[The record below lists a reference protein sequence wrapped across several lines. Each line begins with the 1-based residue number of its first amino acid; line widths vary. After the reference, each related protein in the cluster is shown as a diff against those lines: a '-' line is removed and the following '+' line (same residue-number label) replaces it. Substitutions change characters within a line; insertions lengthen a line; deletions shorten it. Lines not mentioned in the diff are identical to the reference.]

1 MRLLLDTH
9 MFLWFLSEE
18 SRIPEETREAI
29 ESSANSV
36 LVSAASVWEIAIKA
50 SIGRL
55 KIARTDV
62 MKLPALIDASGF
74 DELPVRARH
83 AAASIEAAP
92 PRVKATACAAF
103 GPRATSGSY
112 APAAPKHSGRRRRRC
127 SARWVRISLGR
138 PSSFRVKLTY
148 STHLKT
154 CRRGTTRKTT

>member
-29 ESSANSV
+29 ESSENSV
-36 LVSAASVWEIAIKA
+36 LVSAASVWEIAVKA

-83 AAASIEAAP
+83 AAAVGALPMHHRDPFDRLLIAQTRTEGLAL
-92 PRVKATACAAF
+92 VTID
-103 GPRATSGSY
+103 
-112 APAAPKHSGRRRRRC
+112 PAIRRYD
-127 SARWVRISLGR
+127 VETL
-138 PSSFRVKLTY
+138 
-148 STHLKT
+148 
-154 CRRGTTRKTT
+154 